1 MYSVEFGPQN
11 NNSEK
16 KIGSAPVFAMVAGE
30 MSGDLLGAGLVREL
44 KKIYPDARF
53 VGIGGKNMQA
63 EGFESL
69 FPMDR
74 LAVMGI
80 VDVLGRLF
88 ELLKIRRQLK
98 QYFINIK
105 PDVFIGIDAPD
116 FNLGLE
122 NGLKQVG
129 IKTVHYVSPSV
140 WAWRQGRIKKIAA
153 SVDLMLTLL
162 PFEAKFYQDHQV
174 PVEFVGHPL
183 ADQIPLQV
191 DQVKARQQLGYAE
204 NDRVLAV
211 LPGSRSGEIKFLAPV
226 FFDTVAAL
234 MTKDPGLKF
243 IIPSANEKRKQ
254 EIESLLAQRN
264 LFPDRGDQQPKV
276 KVIQGQAQTAMA
288 AANAVLL
295 ASGTATLEAM
305 LLKKAM
311 VVAYKWSGFTHA
323 VIGRMVKTPF
333 ISLPNLLANKM
344 FVEEFVQEKASVK
357 NLLPALEDVLGEAK
371 SRLMTE
377 EFIRLHQSIRCCADK
392 KAAAAVTNLLHS
404 SS

>member
-1 MYSVEFGPQN
+1 MDNIEFGPQN
-11 NNSEK
+11 NNLDRK
-16 KIGSAPVFAMVAGE
+16 FARAPVFAMVAGE

-44 KKIYPDARF
+44 KKIYPNARF

-98 QYFINIK
+98 QYFIDIK

-122 NGLKQVG
+122 SGLKQVG
-129 IKTVHYVSPSV
+129 IKTAHYVSPSV

-191 DQVKARQQLGYAE
+191 DQIKARQQLGYAE
-204 NDRVLAV
+204 NERVLAV
-211 LPGSRSGEIKFLAPV
+211 LPGSRSGEIKFLGPV

-234 MTKDPGLKF
+234 MAKDPGLKF
-243 IIPSANEKRKQ
+243 VIPSANEKRKQ

-264 LFPDRGDQQPKV
+264 LFPDRGDQQSKV

-344 FVEEFVQEKASVK
+344 LVEEFVQEKASVK
-357 NLLPALEDVLGEAK
+357 NLLPALEDVLGDAK
-371 SRLMTE
+371 SRLMIE

-392 KAAAAVTNLLHS
+392 KAAAAVASLLHS